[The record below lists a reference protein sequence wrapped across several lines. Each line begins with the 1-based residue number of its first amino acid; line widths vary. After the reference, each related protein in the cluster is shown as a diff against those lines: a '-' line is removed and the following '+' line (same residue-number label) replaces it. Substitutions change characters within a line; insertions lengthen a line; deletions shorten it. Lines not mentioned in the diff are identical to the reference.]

1 MGLSPKVL
9 IVVTLGK
16 MKSCAWHLSFV
27 SNNSEEHVVVLGSKH
42 KSLSAQSISM
52 FGGAVLARNTTG
64 VFHQLWNIGTF
75 LFPSLHLLLGSLPQS
90 QRAQGIKTQS
100 GLGRVCVKA
109 QKILRLA

>member
-42 KSLSAQSISM
+42 ESVLVPR
-52 FGGAVLARNTTG
+52 VLACLEVLFLLAILLVCFTSS
-64 VFHQLWNIGTF
+64 GT
-75 LFPSLHLLLGSLPQS
+75 LELSYSLLSTYSWGPCLSHRDPKG
-90 QRAQGIKTQS
+90 
-100 GLGRVCVKA
+100 
-109 QKILRLA
+109 